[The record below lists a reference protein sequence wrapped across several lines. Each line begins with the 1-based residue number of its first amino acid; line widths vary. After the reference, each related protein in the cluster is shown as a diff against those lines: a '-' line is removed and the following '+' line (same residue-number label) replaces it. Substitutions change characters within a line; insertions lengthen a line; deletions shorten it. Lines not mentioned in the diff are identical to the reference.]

1 MGNLIV
7 YPGTH
12 YSIAKI
18 LKKTGAKKSFWFDA
32 RKGESSPDQKQL
44 PSLAKK
50 GIADGEPYEVLG
62 EPGDVV
68 MMHPWLA
75 HGIGLNT
82 TESPRLAVYVLETC
96 CTHACV
102 LRHWLGAGFTLH

>member
-12 YSIAKI
+12 YSIAEI

-32 RKGESSPDQKQL
+32 RKGQSTPDQKNL

-50 GIADGEPYEVLG
+50 GIADGEPYVC
-62 EPGDVV
+62 
-68 MMHPWLA
+68 HNA
-75 HGIGLNT
+75 HR
-82 TESPRLAVYVLETC
+82 S
-96 CTHACV
+96 
-102 LRHWLGAGFTLH
+102 TLIWFDLIWFDLI